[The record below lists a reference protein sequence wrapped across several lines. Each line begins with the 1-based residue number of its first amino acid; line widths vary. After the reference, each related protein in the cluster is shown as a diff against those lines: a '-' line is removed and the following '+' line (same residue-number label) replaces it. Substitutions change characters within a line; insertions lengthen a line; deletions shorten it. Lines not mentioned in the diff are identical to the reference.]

1 MITPPPSPEIPERA
15 SLLLRQWRRQI
26 TLTARERAGLA
37 AELQA
42 LDNQL
47 ERLEQRRLRL
57 AVFGR
62 VGVGKS
68 SLLNAL
74 TGADLFA
81 SDIAHG
87 STRQQQIETWP
98 LAIPGLQGVDLLDT
112 PGMDEV
118 EAEERQRLAAE
129 LAVAADL
136 VLFVIDSDLT
146 SVDLEALEQL
156 LNRGKPLLLVLNRI
170 DTWPAAERQELLAS
184 IRRRLP
190 PQQQELPL
198 VAVAASPR
206 QPGLRSDGRVR
217 SEPGPARIEPLLDL
231 LQPRLEREGP
241 LLLAVN
247 ALREADRFQ
256 QRLLEMRLDRNRAAA
271 DRLIGRYAALKATGV
286 AANPFLMLDLAAG
299 LACDTAL
306 VVALSRL
313 YGLPMAGAA
322 ARRLVWRLSL
332 QGLWLGGAQLG
343 IQISLSLVRQ
353 LLLATAPLSGGL
365 TLAPAA
371 PVALAQAALAV
382 QATQRTGR
390 LTARALVNSQR
401 RGGAR
406 PGALLRR
413 LARQDERV
421 GRWLHRWP
429 HRGTNSPAGDRPGED
444 ADPSPLRLGR

>member
-1 MITPPPSPEIPERA
+1 M
-15 SLLLRQWRRQI
+15 
-26 TLTARERAGLA
+26 
-37 AELQA
+37 
-42 LDNQL
+42 
-47 ERLEQRRLRL
+47 
-57 AVFGR
+57 
-62 VGVGKS
+62 
-68 SLLNAL
+68 
-74 TGADLFA
+74 
-81 SDIAHG
+81 
-87 STRQQQIETWP
+87 
-98 LAIPGLQGVDLLDT
+98 
-112 PGMDEV
+112 
-118 EAEERQRLAAE
+118 
-129 LAVAADL
+129 
-136 VLFVIDSDLT
+136 
-146 SVDLEALEQL
+146 
-156 LNRGKPLLLVLNRI
+156 
-170 DTWPAAERQELLAS
+170 
-184 IRRRLP
+184 
-190 PQQQELPL
+190 
-198 VAVAASPR
+198 AVAASPR
-206 QPGLRSDGRVR
+206 QPGLRPDGRVR
-217 SEPGPARIEPLLDL
+217 SEPGAARIEPLLDL
-231 LQPRLEREGP
+231 LRARLEREGP

-256 QRLLEMRLDRNRAAA
+256 QRILETRLHRNRAAA

-421 GRWLHRWP
+421 GHWLHRWP
-429 HRGTNSPAGDRPGED
+429 HRGTNSPQGDRPGED
-444 ADPSPLRLGR
+444 ADPSALRLGR

>member
-1 MITPPPSPEIPERA
+1 MISPHSRPDIPERS
-15 SLLLRQWRRQI
+15 SLLLRHWRRRLV
-26 TLTARERAGLA
+26 LTARERQQLGDDLR
-37 AELQA
+37 A
-42 LDNQL
+42 LENQL
-47 ERLEQRRLRL
+47 DRLERRRLRL

-68 SLLNAL
+68 TLLNAL
-74 TGADLFA
+74 AGADLFA
-81 SDIAHG
+81 TNVAHG
-87 STRQQQIETWP
+87 STRHQQVAAWP
-98 LAIPGLQGVDLLDT
+98 LEIEGLSGVDLLDT
-112 PGMDEV
+112 PGLDEV
-118 EAEERQRLAAE
+118 GAAERQRLAAE

-156 LNRGKPLLLVLNRI
+156 LQRGKPVLLVLNRI
-170 DTWPAAERQELLAS
+170 DTWPAGELDALRAS

-190 PQQQELPL
+190 PVNGELTL
-198 VAVAASPR
+198 VAVAAAPR
-206 QPGLRSDGRVR
+206 QPGLRADGRVR
-217 SEPGPARIEPLLDL
+217 SEPGPARIDGLMEVLR
-231 LQPRLEREGP
+231 PRLEREGS
-241 LLLAVN
+241 LLLAIN

-256 QRLLEMRLDRNRAAA
+256 HLLLKERLQRRRASA

-286 AANPFLMLDLAAG
+286 AANPFLMLDLATG

-306 VVALSRL
+306 VVELSKL
-313 YGLPMAGAA
+313 YGLPMAGSS
-322 ARRLVWRLSL
+322 ARQLVLRLSL

-343 IQISLSLVRQ
+343 LQVSLSVIRQ

-371 PVALAQAALAV
+371 PVAMAQAALAV

-390 LTARALVNSQR
+390 LTARALLNSQR

-413 LARQDERV
+413 LASQDERV
-421 GRWLHRWP
+421 GHWLHRWP
-429 HRGTNSPAGDRPGED
+429 SRAPLTAAEPGPPWSP
-444 ADPSPLRLGR
+444 

>member
-1 MITPPPSPEIPERA
+1 MISTPPNPDIPER
-15 SLLLRQWRRQI
+15 SWLLLSQWRRQLL
-26 TLTARERAGLA
+26 LTARERASLA

-42 LDNQL
+42 LDQQL

-74 TGADLFA
+74 TGADLFGT
-81 SDIAHG
+81 DVAHG
-87 STRQQQIETWP
+87 STRRQQVEPWP
-98 LAIPGLQGVDLLDT
+98 VAIAGLEGVDLLDT

-118 EAEERQRLAAE
+118 GAAERQQQAAD

-146 SVDLEALEQL
+146 SVDREALEQL
-156 LNRGKPLLLVLNRI
+156 LKRGKPLLLVLNRI
-170 DTWPAAERQELLAS
+170 DTWPVGDREELLAS

-190 PQQQELPL
+190 PLHGELPL

-206 QPGLRSDGRVR
+206 QPGLRPDGRVR
-217 SEPGPARIEPLLDL
+217 SEPGVARIEALIDVLR
-231 LQPRLEREGP
+231 PRLEREGP
-241 LLLAVN
+241 LLLAIN
-247 ALREADRFQ
+247 ALREADAFQ
-256 QRLLEMRLDRNRAAA
+256 QRLLEQRLQRNRAAA

-306 VVALSRL
+306 VVALSKL
-313 YGLPMAGAA
+313 YGLPMAGSA

-343 IQISLSLVRQ
+343 IQISLSVVRQ
-353 LLLATAPLSGGL
+353 LLLAAAPLSGGL

-382 QATQRTGR
+382 QSTQRTGR

-406 PGALLRR
+406 PGALLKR

-429 HRGTNSPAGDRPGED
+429 HRLTALEAKAEPRDKAAGATGPR
-444 ADPSPLRLGR
+444 